1 VNRQD
6 TDRYLYQMPG
16 RSFFAYTMSR
26 RTFVLLVLLSALV
39 LVSAPAAA
47 NVVQQTV
54 SFSPNPPLIPGG
66 QQKVVA
72 TYYVIP
78 AGSTTFPSSN
88 QLQMQTDLQNAQWVI
103 QVTLDGTNAARQ
115 TATGNAAF
123 LNGALLAYPTTQTVG
138 FTVTVTGTVPPDA
151 TSSVMLLQVEQL
163 DNISNVVP
171 GSVLTI
177 TQPVAG
183 TSPLPATPSAGPTL
197 TPALSPPVPAPTRA
211 SLPLACG
218 ILAAGAGICLAAR
231 RDR

>member
-1 VNRQD
+1 MARQ
-6 TDRYLYQMPG
+6 T
-16 RSFFAYTMSR
+16 
-26 RTFVLLVLLSALV
+26 LVLLIVLAALV
-39 LVSAPAAA
+39 LISAPAAA
-47 NVVQQTV
+47 NIVQQTAM
-54 SFSPNPPLIPGG
+54 FSPNPPLTPGG

-88 QLQMQTDLQNAQWVI
+88 QLQMETGLLNAQWVI
-103 QVTLDGTNAARQ
+103 QVVLDGRNAARQ

-123 LNGALLAYPTTQTVG
+123 LNGVLLAYPTTQTVE

-163 DNISNVVP
+163 DNINAVVP

-183 TSPLPATPSAGPTL
+183 QTPAPTTPASLPTL
-197 TPALSPPVPAPTRA
+197 TPVANPPSQATPRAALPVVW
-211 SLPLACG
+211 CV
-218 ILAAGAGICLAAR
+218 LAAGLGLCIMAWR
-231 RDR
+231 NR